1 MENAEMS
8 EKLENDELS
17 DDRDSGESG
26 EILAIEDNFEVAKTD
41 PIRERSFAFAVRIV
55 KLCKFLEKNSDVGKS
70 VINQL
75 LDAGT
80 SVGANLEE
88 AAGGQSKAD
97 FIHKN
102 SISLKEAR
110 ESNFWLRLILA
121 TSKFDENVKNGI
133 EELEKESLTLA
144 KIIGKILITSKKN
157 K

>member
-1 MENAEMS
+1 MTDAEPDKNHES
-8 EKLENDELS
+8 NVKIADIR
-17 DDRDSGESG
+17 DR
-26 EILAIEDNFEVAKTD
+26 T
-41 PIRERSFAFAVRIV
+41 FAFAVRIV
-55 KLCKFLEKNSDVGKS
+55 KLCKYLEKNSDVARS

-88 AAGGQSKAD
+88 AQARQTKPD

-121 TSKFDENVKNGI
+121 TSNFDERFKSGI
-133 EELEKESLTLA
+133 EELRDESSEIARIIA
-144 KIIGKILITSKKN
+144 KIIVNAKK
-157 K
+157 